1 MNRATLL
8 LIVSDIFVLTG
19 FGLVQPILAIY
30 IKDDLIGGTIFA
42 AGLASMLFIITKS
55 VVQMPLSRI
64 VDRHQRSF
72 RRKILIIGTF
82 VLAIVPFIYIFT
94 NDVNFMYVA
103 QIVEGLGSGLAY
115 PAWVAIW
122 SRSSDINQRSFDWS
136 LYSTLTGIGTGIA
149 ALVGAEIAQLFGFT
163 YAFMVVGAMTLF
175 GCVILFKMEKTVPEK
190 AAEEKFSL

>member
-1 MNRATLL
+1 MKQATLL
-8 LIVSDIFVLTG
+8 LIISDIFVLTG

-30 IKDDLIGGTIFA
+30 IKDDLVGGTIFA

-64 VDRHQRSF
+64 VDKHQRIF

-94 NDVNFMYVA
+94 NHVNFMYLA

-115 PAWVAIW
+115 PAWVGIW

-149 ALVGAEIAQLFGFT
+149 ALTGAGIAQFFGFT
-163 YAFMVVGAMTLF
+163 YAFLVVEAMTLF
-175 GCVILFKMEKTVPEK
+175 GCVILFKLEKT
-190 AAEEKFSL
+190 